1 MSRYIMLEDAIRV
14 FKKTEPPMY
23 LLDHREALINNPDHK
38 VWKKFFDELLSLSS
52 IEVVHKDNTKLY

>member
-1 MSRYIMLEDAIRV
+1 MLEDAIRV

-23 LLDHREALINNPDHK
+23 LLDNREALINNPDHK
-38 VWKKFFDELLSLSS
+38 VWKKIFDELLSLPS